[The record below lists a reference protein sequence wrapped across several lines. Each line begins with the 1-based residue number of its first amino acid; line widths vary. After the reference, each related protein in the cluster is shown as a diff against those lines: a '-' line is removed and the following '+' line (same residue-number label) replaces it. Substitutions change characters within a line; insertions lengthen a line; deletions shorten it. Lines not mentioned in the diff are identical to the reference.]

1 MSTQVITIAAGFW
14 IRAMAILIDLLIF
27 AVWSSAF
34 RTYYSRAFPEAAFFG
49 RINLTT
55 FVMFGTF
62 WLYFVM
68 MTKLVGGT
76 IGKKLLG
83 IEVLTPDGA
92 RLDWTS
98 AFFREVVGRIIVG
111 ATFFIGYL
119 WAGIDRRKQGWH
131 DKIADTIVIRKLR
144 PTWFPAEQAPDGG

>member
-1 MSTQVITIAAGFW
+1 MSSQVITISAGFW
-14 IRAMAILIDLLIF
+14 IRFMALLIDLFIF

-49 RINLTT
+49 RINITT
-55 FVMFGTF
+55 VVMLGTF
-62 WLYFVM
+62 WLYFVV

-83 IEVLTPDGA
+83 IEVVTRDG
-92 RLDWTS
+92 RRIDWST

-111 ATFFIGYL
+111 GTFFIGYL

-131 DKIADTIVIRKLR
+131 DKIADTLVVRRLR
-144 PTWFPAEQAPDGG
+144 PVTFSSEQAADGA